1 MKTIFYRHLLEA
13 SPYCGFTPTQQI
25 IYSFLVSKSV
35 TSNTDLFES
44 DGQTIRTDDLIEYY
58 QEDGLCTLDL
68 VEMKSSFVSS
78 TLCITP
84 KTYFSTL
91 SFLKGCGLID
101 QGTIRFTPDMIKR
114 GYFELLTVHKLP
126 KQILIFYSWLFN
138 IAKNNNWAIFAN
150 SKVMAEKM
158 NISHCT
164 IRSMIKYLSDRGLVK
179 RDINNDGTFGKL
191 SIFPF

>member
-1 MKTIFYRHLLEA
+1 MLEA

-58 QEDGLCTLDL
+58 QEDGFCTLDL

-84 KTYFSTL
+84 KTYFFNTFIS
-91 SFLKGCGLID
+91 
-101 QGTIRFTPDMIKR
+101 KR
-114 GYFELLTVHKLP
+114 MWSYRPRHNPIYTRHDK
-126 KQILIFYSWLFN
+126 KRLF
-138 IAKNNNWAIFAN
+138 
-150 SKVMAEKM
+150 
-158 NISHCT
+158 
-164 IRSMIKYLSDRGLVK
+164 
-179 RDINNDGTFGKL
+179 
-191 SIFPF
+191 